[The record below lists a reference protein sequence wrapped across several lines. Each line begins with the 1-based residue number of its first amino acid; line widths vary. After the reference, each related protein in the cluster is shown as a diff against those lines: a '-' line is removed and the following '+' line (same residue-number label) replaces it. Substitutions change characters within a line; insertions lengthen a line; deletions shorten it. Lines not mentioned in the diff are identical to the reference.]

1 MDDHGWSVVYAE
13 IRSADRAFPRTGRRK
28 SYTDVLIVALY
39 LWTVVHDRPMCWACR
54 RSSFDRRFRPRRL
67 PSVSQLSRRIR
78 TVRCRQMLQRVLER
92 LAESDQGTPIS
103 MIDGRPLVV
112 GGYSKDKNATSGHA
126 WGGLARGYKL
136 HALVSQD
143 GRVRAWEVTPLNVSE
158 KTVARHLVS
167 RVRLDQWLLGDGNYD
182 AGWLYDLVDQQG
194 CQMLTPVPKNA
205 GKGHR
210 RQSAARLR
218 AVALWQSGEAP
229 IVFKERTA
237 IERCFGNQSS
247 FGGGLAPL
255 PAWVRTL
262 PRVQRWVLG
271 KLIIYHARMRI
282 RRTAA

>member
-28 SYTDVLIVALY
+28 KYTDVLIVTLY
-39 LWTVVHDRPMCWACR
+39 LWAVVHDRPMCWACR
-54 RSSFDRRFRPRRL
+54 RSSFNRTFRPRRL

-78 TVRCRQMLQRVLER
+78 TVRCREMLQRVLER
-92 LAESDQGTPIS
+92 LAESDQATPIS
-103 MIDGRPLVV
+103 IIDGRPLVV
-112 GGYSKDKNATSGHA
+112 GGCSKDRDAKSGHA
-126 WGGLARGYKL
+126 WGGFARGYKL
-136 HALVSQD
+136 HALISQD

-158 KTVARHLVS
+158 KGVAGRLVT
-167 RVRLDQWLLGDGNYD
+167 RVRLEQWLLGDGNYD

-194 CQMLTPVPKNA
+194 CQLLTPLPDNA
-205 GKGHR
+205 GQGHR
-210 RQSAARLR
+210 RQSTPRLR
-218 AVALWQSGEAP
+218 AVELWQSGEAP